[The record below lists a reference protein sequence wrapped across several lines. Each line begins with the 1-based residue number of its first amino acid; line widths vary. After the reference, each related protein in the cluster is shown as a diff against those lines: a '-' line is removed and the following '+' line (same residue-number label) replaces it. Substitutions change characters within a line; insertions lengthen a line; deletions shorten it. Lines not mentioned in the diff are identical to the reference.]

1 MKKKTIGN
9 LVWYDNGICTNMHFV
24 PNQDQ
29 INKKELENKD
39 VGTWYILYYLLMG
52 LNHVKIA
59 KDCVD
64 NP

>member
-1 MKKKTIGN
+1 
-9 LVWYDNGICTNMHFV
+9 MHFV

>member
-1 MKKKTIGN
+1 MKKK
-9 LVWYDNGICTNMHFV
+9 M
-24 PNQDQ
+24 
-29 INKKELENKD
+29 ENND

-52 LNHVKIA
+52 LILVKIA